1 MNESKASPLLTT
13 GLSGLVGSTFRDAYS
28 EQYDFLN
35 LDLSDSVQP
44 VDITSYSDVARAVSS
59 SPAKAII
66 HLAAFTDVTAAWNQT
81 GDTSGSA
88 YKVNVLG
95 TQNIAKAA
103 KEFGK
108 HLIHISTAFVF
119 DGTKEGLYTEEDSMN
134 PIEWYGHTKAK
145 AEEMVIEE
153 CNPNAW
159 TILRI
164 DFPFRSLPSLRP
176 DIVRKNIEGL
186 QKGYP
191 LFEDHFFGPTYLDD
205 FAKVLDWVVQT
216 AASVDSSGLLH
227 ASSGER
233 WSDFQLAQTLIDLH
247 NLPYEA
253 KSGKLV
259 EYLKTTQRPYQKNTA
274 MDVSKLRSVLPFSL
288 SSIEEALKSVQ
299 IDHLSKKSA

>member
-1 MNESKASPLLTT
+1 MNETTQSPLITT
-13 GLSGLVGSTFRDAYS
+13 GLSGLVGSTFRDAFS
-28 EQYDFLN
+28 SNYDFVN
-35 LDLSDSVQP
+35 LDVSDPIQP
-44 VDITSYSDVARAVSS
+44 VDITSYSAVAKAISA

-81 GDTSGSA
+81 GDTSGVA

-108 HLIHISTAFVF
+108 HMIHISTAFVF
-119 DGTKEGLYTEEDSMN
+119 NGTKVGLYTEEDAMN
-134 PIEWYGHTKAK
+134 PIEWYGTTKAM
-145 AEEMVIEE
+145 AEEMVMQE
-153 CNPNAW
+153 CDPTAW
-159 TILRI
+159 TVLRI
-164 DFPFRSLPSLRP
+164 DFPFRKLPSPRP

-216 AASVDSSGLLH
+216 AGSSDSSGLLH
-227 ASSGER
+227 ASSGEQ
-233 WSDFQLAQTLIDLH
+233 WSDFQLAQSLISLH
-247 NLPYEA
+247 SLPYEA
-253 KSGKLV
+253 KSGKLA

-274 MDVSKLRSVLPFSL
+274 MDISKLRSVLPFKL
-288 SSIEEALKSVQ
+288 QSIEEALKTVQ
-299 IDHLSKKSA
+299 LG